1 MLILFFFEVLIR
13 YKKREKCIFSKKSQN
28 FFEIIVYDGNY
39 EEEKIYTK
47 QIIEIGETNYKYSNI
62 LPKLKYIERDIERLI
77 RDFTSKFKISKKTND
92 NNEEY
97 ELVVEPNMDKM
108 TAIMDPSS
116 LLSSSYTLKDVK
128 HSENSMGTRTQFSQ
142 ITNNQTT
149 SKISF
154 GGTEE
159 VSVFSERFSGFM
171 NNAILITVVLLF
183 LLLGGLAISFIFLLR
198 RKARYTVKKFIKL

>member
-1 MLILFFFEVLIR
+1 ML
-13 YKKREKCIFSKKSQN
+13 
-28 FFEIIVYDGNY
+28 YDGNY

-47 QIIEIGETNYKYSNI
+47 QIIEIGKTNYKYSNI
-62 LPKLKYIERDIERLI
+62 LSKLKYIERDIERST
-77 RDFTSKFKISKKTND
+77 RETTSKFKISKKTND

-159 VSVFSERFSGFM
+159 VSVFSETFSGFM

-183 LLLGGLAISFIFLLR
+183 LFLGGLAISFIFLLR
-198 RKARYTVKKFIKL
+198 RKARYTVKKFIRL